1 MPYGTHPSDPSI
13 PPHVS
18 YSTGTSTSTSSE
30 AQQTTMVNTAPV
42 KWAQRSD
49 SIYVTICLPD
59 VTGESIELDAEHF
72 LFK

>member
-1 MPYGTHPSDPSI
+1 
-13 PPHVS
+13 
-18 YSTGTSTSTSSE
+18 
-30 AQQTTMVNTAPV
+30 MVNTAPV

-72 LFK
+72 NFK